1 MDDLERLRL
10 SRIRNIGI
18 IAHVDGGKTS
28 LTEAMLFNAGETH
41 KMGKVDDGNTQMD
54 KMPQE
59 QEKGITISS
68 ACTTFNWNV
77 DSDKLPHLK
86 DQ

>member
-1 MDDLERLRL
+1 MDEKERLRL

-18 IAHVDGGKTS
+18 IAHIDGGKTS

-41 KMGKVDDGNTQMD
+41 KLGKVHEGNTEMD

-59 QEKGITISS
+59 KERGITIT
-68 ACTTFNWNV
+68 AGCTTFNWDV